1 MPQLDCRLPVLVGKY
16 VSWSHNYRIQ
26 IENAVLSIQLIEHI
40 FVFLSLLFCW
50 LLRIICSLFIEAIR
64 RIPVG
69 RICSVSP
76 RDGWRGGL
84 VVNTPDYHSRCRGF
98 NPRPR
103 HWKFEKYL
111 AVFPTQL
118 GDQVLVRNPG
128 NMCLPCIGAVHWA
141 RKRTKESIRKEL
153 QYRTRIL
160 CITLLPLRTSCPF
173 SEKSLGPRKGF
184 DLMEDR

>member
-1 MPQLDCRLPVLVGKY
+1 MGIYLYFRWHQTWWVLNMWVTELY
-16 VSWSHNYRIQ
+16 ERRMQVRTT
-26 IENAVLSIQLIEHI
+26 NA
-40 FVFLSLLFCW
+40 
-50 LLRIICSLFIEAIR
+50 
-64 RIPVG
+64 
-69 RICSVSP
+69 
-76 RDGWRGGL
+76 WRSGL
-84 VVNTPDYHSRCRGF
+84 VVNAPDYHSRCRGF

-153 QYRTRIL
+153 GYRNQIL
-160 CITLLPLRTSCPF
+160 CITLLSLRICCLF
-173 SEKSLGPRKGF
+173 SEKKSDNCYTSLIYY
-184 DLMEDR
+184 